1 MKVFLVIALLII
13 AATAVSA
20 QTNEEGAK
28 SKEPC
33 NLTLVQIPAIN
44 GLRLGMTPDE
54 VLALFPG
61 SREDAELRTQLSKP
75 ATQFGATDFVIS
87 PDKYKSKDK
96 FAGIS
101 RIAFTLLDGRVYN
114 FSLTYRGPQYDH
126 VDKFVESF
134 VAGKNLPAVDDWE
147 PYVGMDDQLKVLRCS
162 GFEIRAFAGR
172 QAGVLNYIMVKDLG
186 EEQKLKER
194 KARAREKRAEAAK
207 P

>member
-13 AATAVSA
+13 GVSSVSA
-20 QTNEEGAK
+20 QTNEEVAK

-33 NLTLVQIPAIN
+33 NLTLAQIPLIN
-44 GLRLGMTPDE
+44 GLRLGMTPEE

-61 SREDAELRTQLSKP
+61 SREDAALSAQLSKP

-101 RIAFTLLDGRVYN
+101 RISFQLLDGRVYN
-114 FSLTYRGPQYDH
+114 FSITYKGPQFPH

-134 VAGKNLPAVDDWE
+134 VAGKNLPAVDSWE
-147 PYVGMDDQLKVLRCS
+147 PFAGMDDQLKILKCS
-162 GFEIRAFAGR
+162 GFEIRAFASPQEGI
-172 QAGVLNYIMVKDLG
+172 LNYIMVKDLDA
-186 EEQKLKER
+186 EQKLKER
-194 KARAREKRAEAAK
+194 KVKAREKRAETAK